1 MRTGDVIDLAAD
13 CLQYLEEN
21 RPALEEVL
29 PVSEVFGPTI
39 QGEGPAM
46 GRACYFIRFGGCN
59 LSCSWCD
66 TPYAT
71 GQHGIPLAT
80 VPRLSLAE
88 MVEPIPDGALVILTG
103 GEPTIH
109 LRRAGGQA
117 LLALLKVKR
126 CEIHVETN
134 GMLIPEG
141 LASALI
147 DHFTVSPKIGV
158 TMLNEHHDPSLADWG
173 RYARE
178 GRAILKAVWD
188 TDDADAFVARTIALG
203 REHGFPK
210 GTIWVMPEGATLEP
224 LQARWATIAQAAA
237 DAGINASHR
246 LHALAW
252 GDAKG
257 H

>member
-1 MRTGDVIDLAAD
+1 MAALREDCMDYVDSHREDLDAT
-13 CLQYLEEN
+13 
-21 RPALEEVL
+21 L

-39 QGEGPAM
+39 QGEGSHM
-46 GRACYFIRFGGCN
+46 GRPCYFIRFGGCN

-66 TPYAT
+66 TPYST
-71 GQHGIPLAT
+71 GQHGIPLST
-80 VPRLSLAE
+80 VERFSVTDILEQVPA
-88 MVEPIPDGALVILTG
+88 GAMIVLTG

-109 LRRAGGQA
+109 FKRPAAQVLIAALKAGG
-117 LLALLKVKR
+117 

-134 GMLIPEG
+134 GMTLPEG
-141 LASALI
+141 NAAALI
-147 DHFTVSPKIGV
+147 DHFTVSPKLGV
-158 TMLNEHHDPSLADWG
+158 EMVNRNHRATLADWG
-173 RYARE
+173 AYARD

-188 TDDADAFVARTIALG
+188 TDNADEFVASTIRLG
-203 REHGFPK
+203 EEHGFK
-210 GTIWVMPEGATLEP
+210 KRNIWVMPEGATAEP